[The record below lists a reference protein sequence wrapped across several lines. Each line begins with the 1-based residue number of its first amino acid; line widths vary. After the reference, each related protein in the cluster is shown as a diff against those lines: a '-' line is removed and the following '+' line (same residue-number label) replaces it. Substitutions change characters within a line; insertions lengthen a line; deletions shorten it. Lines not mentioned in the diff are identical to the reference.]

1 MASNEIF
8 STEFRGYNKS
18 EVTEYIIALNTQIE
32 QLKAELDNTKSQ
44 LIKAQKEV
52 DELSFINTVCEPTE
66 DDLEKV
72 RQSVREQLEPQ
83 LRQEI
88 SSQLE
93 EKYKNV
99 VEQCVREDKEK
110 NEQMREKAEAYDAQR
125 DLLADIMIKAKAD
138 AAQTKAQAE
147 DSAQKLLSEAFDKYT
162 KMRADFELMCQNIAA
177 SKEEMD
183 KRIAAVSHYLD
194 DFTQYLSFM
203 GKDIENTGDNFKEN
217 M

>member
-8 STEFRGYNKS
+8 STEFRGYNKN
-18 EVTEYIIALNTQIE
+18 EVAEYIISLNSQIE

-44 LIKAQKEV
+44 LIKAQKEI
-52 DELSFINTVCEPTE
+52 DELSAVDTVREMSE
-66 DDLEKV
+66 EELV
-72 RQSVREQLEPQ
+72 QLRQSVREEIEPQ
-83 LRQEI
+83 LRQQI

-93 EKYKNV
+93 DKYKNV

-110 NEQMREKAEAYDAQR
+110 NEQMREKAAAYDAQR

-138 AAQTKAQAE
+138 AAETKAQAE
-147 DSAQKLLSEAFDKYT
+147 DSAQKLLGDAFDKYT
-162 KMRADFELMCQNIAA
+162 KMCADFEVMCQNIAA

-203 GKDIENTGDNFKEN
+203 SKDIENTGDNFKEN